1 MKIKS
6 TFNIF
11 LTLSILFCF
20 PIILA
25 DVYFRDDIPRV
36 IYSFV
41 GLSNL
46 GRPLAD
52 EVYYWMT
59 GFKPGVDI
67 SPLPLLIS
75 SFILAFIAYS
85 FSKKIYKCE
94 GINGIL
100 VSLPL
105 ISSPFY
111 LQNLSYKY
119 DNLPMTLGVL
129 FSLLPFIL
137 KINNKL
143 LLFTISTISV
153 LASMSFY
160 QSAINIYVCASIIIV
175 SISILN
181 GCDANKVLKII
192 LFQVLVLII
201 AVLLYKI
208 FVINVYIDSQGDSRS
223 VMASLD
229 KIHYNINK
237 LNDDIYNLVFVEMRK
252 ISLLIISIS
261 LINAFFCIYKLN
273 LGLKDLI
280 VRTLVVIVLSI
291 FSYFTVGGVS
301 LILHEGIAGPRAY
314 MSFGLFLSMIF
325 YLCLKN
331 NNKIVSTL
339 SILVLSFSILFM
351 YSYSFAYGNALKS
364 QRNQEMVVINNIYL
378 ELNKLNP
385 NLDYNVYVSGAVRN
399 SKITQSTYRI
409 NKTMLQLNPNAEWV
423 TRFIIN
429 SYGANIDWRW
439 GGYDDY
445 KKNALSG
452 KYQTILKT
460 KDFDIFKMDSGDF
473 FVLIK

>member
-1 MKIKS
+1 MKIKL

-11 LTLSILFCF
+11 LAFSILFCF

-75 SFILAFIAYS
+75 SFTLAFIAYS
-85 FSKKIYKCE
+85 FSKKIYKYE
-94 GINGIL
+94 GINGII

-137 KINNKL
+137 KTKSKL
-143 LLFTISTISV
+143 LLFAISTVSLI
-153 LASMSFY
+153 ASMSFY
-160 QSAINIYVCASIIIV
+160 QSSINVYICASIIIV
-175 SISILN
+175 SISILD
-181 GCDANKVLKII
+181 GCDANKVFKII
-192 LFQVLVLII
+192 MLYVLVLIT

-208 FVINVYIDSQGDSRS
+208 FVINLYIDSQGDSRS
-223 VMASLD
+223 VIASFD
-229 KIHYNINK
+229 KISYNINR

-252 ISLLIISIS
+252 TSLLIILIS
-261 LINAFFCIYKLN
+261 LINVLICIYKLK
-273 LGLKDLI
+273 LGFKDLI
-280 VRTLVVIVLSI
+280 IRLSVIIILTI
-291 FSYFTVGGVS
+291 FSYFTVGGIS

-314 MSFGLFLSMIF
+314 MSFGLFISMIF
-325 YLCLKN
+325 YFCLKN
-331 NNKIVSTL
+331 KNKIISVF
-339 SILVLSFSILFM
+339 SILALSFSILFM

-364 QRNQEMVVINNIYL
+364 QRNQEMIVVNNIYS

-385 NLDYNVYVSGAVRN
+385 NLDYNVYISGVVRN

-429 SYGANIDWRW
+429 SYGANIDWKW

-452 KYQTILKT
+452 KYPTILKT
-460 KDFDIFKMDSGDF
+460 KDFDIFKMDSGHF